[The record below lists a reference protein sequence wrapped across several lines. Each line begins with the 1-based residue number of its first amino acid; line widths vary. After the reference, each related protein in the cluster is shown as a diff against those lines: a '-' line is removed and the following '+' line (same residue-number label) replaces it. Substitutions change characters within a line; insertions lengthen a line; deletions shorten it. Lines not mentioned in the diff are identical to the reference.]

1 MSTLATS
8 IQHNFGS
15 PSHGNQ
21 KSKMSKRN
29 RKRKKIFSVCR
40 WPYIENPKDATRK
53 ILELINEFSNVAG
66 FKINAQKPLA
76 FQYTNNENQKEELR
90 KQLHFFLRKQL
101 HLPLEQQQQKKT
113 RCKPT

>member
-1 MSTLATS
+1 MP
-8 IQHNFGS
+8 Q
-15 PSHGNQ
+15 
-21 KSKMSKRN
+21 
-29 RKRKKIFSVCR
+29 
-40 WPYIENPKDATRK
+40 K

-113 RCKPT
+113 RCKPTQGG